1 MVSHISASY
10 THRALTEVTQ
20 MSIALLPFRA
30 AEDSDNEEEWDD
42 DEDWDDDE
50 EDLESGEEE

>member
-1 MVSHISASY
+1 
-10 THRALTEVTQ
+10 
-20 MSIALLPFRA
+20 MSIVLLPFRA
-30 AEDSDNEEEWDD
+30 AEDADDEEEWDD